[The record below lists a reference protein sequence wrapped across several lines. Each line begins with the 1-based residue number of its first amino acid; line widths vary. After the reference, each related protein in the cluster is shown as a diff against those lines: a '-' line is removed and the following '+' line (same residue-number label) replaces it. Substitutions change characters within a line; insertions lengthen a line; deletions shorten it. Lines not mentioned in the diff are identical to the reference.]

1 MSEDK
6 HRKYSHTI
14 CSLRK
19 DERSHGLQ
27 YYKRYA
33 FLLLLIFPSVI
44 LVPTDS

>member
-1 MSEDK
+1 MSENQ

-14 CSLRK
+14 CSLQK

-27 YYKRYA
+27 YYKCDA

>member
-1 MSEDK
+1 MSENQ

-14 CSLRK
+14 CSLQK

-27 YYKRYA
+27 YYKYDA